1 METRLCRE
9 RRPARG
15 RFRSNTK
22 VKPSR
27 PANSQHLIVGGGVP
41 TPRQQRQRQAPPPA
55 NPQPSIVGRADP
67 GAPGSS
73 TEDKRHV
80 RRIRSRHFLPPAGEG
95 GIRRSPARRMTE
107 EGERDRL
114 QTVKFVAYPPGCG
127 HFHIAVPP
135 RSPSPAALV
144 GGTLPR
150 WGREWVRA
158 LWMTAT
164 SGKFAASHCRGR
176 RPDAPA
182 ATARFPKAF
191 GRIRRRLDRRFCGF
205 AQFDSGKKVVRE
217 NIHAAKPHTKCS
229 KKRRNVHI
237 LRAPVLF
244 FAFTVPADNQGAGG
258 LVALCGVALSSRIPP
273 ARSTGAAGG

>member
-1 METRLCRE
+1 MKARICRE

-15 RFRSNTK
+15 RFRSNTED
-22 VKPSR
+22 KPPS
-27 PANSQHLIVGGGVP
+27 PAKPQHLIVGGGVP
-41 TPRQQRQRQAPPPA
+41 TPLQQRQRQAPPPA

-67 GAPGSS
+67 GAPGSN

-135 RSPSPAALV
+135 RSPPAALV

-150 WGREWVRA
+150 WGRKWVRA

-191 GRIRRRLDRRFCGF
+191 GRIRRRLDRRF
-205 AQFDSGKKVVRE
+205 ADSPNLTVAKKLSVRTSMPQSRTR
-217 NIHAAKPHTKCS
+217 NA
-229 KKRRNVHI
+229 RRN
-237 LRAPVLF
+237 
-244 FAFTVPADNQGAGG
+244 GG
-258 LVALCGVALSSRIPP
+258 MSIF
-273 ARSTGAAGG
+273 